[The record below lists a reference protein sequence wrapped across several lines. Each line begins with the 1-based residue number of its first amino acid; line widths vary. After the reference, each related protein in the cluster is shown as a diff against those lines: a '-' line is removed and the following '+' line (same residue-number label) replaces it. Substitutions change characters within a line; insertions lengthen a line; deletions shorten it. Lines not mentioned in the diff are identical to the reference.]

1 MDSEREE
8 RVGEINYIVSISYQ
22 VVAIGMKMLQNVR
35 LRQNFAIFWVD
46 LYDEREKEKT
56 RLGEQRLKTIKREGK
71 DKSLHCVCSSCSW
84 EKSPS

>member
-1 MDSEREE
+1 
-8 RVGEINYIVSISYQ
+8 
-22 VVAIGMKMLQNVR
+22 MKMLQNVR

-71 DKSLHCVCSSCSW
+71 DKSLHCVVFAHLVRGKKALPELWCKAKP
-84 EKSPS
+84 ERFNEGN